1 MQQQAEGVSST
12 ASAQGSVALD
22 DESVTLPEGGV
33 RLVVM
38 GVSGCGKSH
47 VGQALAA
54 CLGAQFIDG
63 DDYHGE
69 ANVAKMARGI
79 PLNDEDRHGWLTR
92 LAELIDEARR
102 EGRSLV
108 LACSS
113 LKRRYRDQLRG
124 GDAALGFVFL
134 EGTRELLL
142 ERLEARTDHF
152 FKGAAMLDDQL
163 ATLEVPERETER
175 VYTLDISATPQALVE
190 QVCQQLTAQHASS
203 KALTPGADSRLSA
216 G

>member
-1 MQQQAEGVSST
+1 MQQQAEG
-12 ASAQGSVALD
+12 ASAVASMPTRSEALAAQ
-22 DESVTLPEGGV
+22 GGV
-33 RLVVM
+33 RLVAM

-47 VGQALAA
+47 VGQQLAA

-79 PLNDEDRHGWLTR
+79 PLDDDDRHGWLAR
-92 LAELIDEARR
+92 LAELIEDARR
-102 EGRSLV
+102 DGRSLV

-124 GDAALGFVFL
+124 GDPALGFVFL

-152 FKGAAMLDDQL
+152 FKGADMLDNQL
-163 ATLEVPERETER
+163 ATLEVPGDDEGRIH
-175 VYTLDISATPQALVE
+175 TLDISATPQALVE
-190 QVCQQLTAQHASS
+190 SVCQQIVDA
-203 KALTPGADSRLSA
+203 PER
-216 G
+216 